1 MFLSYFT
8 YWSVHFSIVG
18 LPQHPIDGDYFVESF
33 DLLILLRLF
42 SSFLWFPL
50 MAITLND
57 NNEFKKWLWTKE
69 ARCYGSVNV
78 RVLLLFVSRC
88 WHCRHN
94 FQIKEIQIAF
104 SPKMILESIYSLH
117 LSNYTLPFSNLFSPA
132 KFMKRK
138 TYKKNVRHKKKTEI
152 SFIENK

>member
-1 MFLSYFT
+1 
-8 YWSVHFSIVG
+8 
-18 LPQHPIDGDYFVESF
+18 
-33 DLLILLRLF
+33 
-42 SSFLWFPL
+42 

-57 NNEFKKWLWTKE
+57 NNEFKIDCEQTK
-69 ARCYGSVNV
+69 ARCYGSMNV

-88 WHCRHN
+88 LHCRHN

-132 KFMKRK
+132 KFK
-138 TYKKNVRHKKKTEI
+138 TKNKQKKC
-152 SFIENK
+152 